1 MMKKIKIS
9 FLTILVFLISMN
21 IVSGFDV
28 ENENTEQKPEEEEI
42 CSQPKVHKTITPEK
56 QENKV
61 KTEQFQQKIKKV
73 RHRKANRLKRKLS
86 NSKSNSSKKLEEVIL
101 AILAVLLPPL
111 AVFLYEGLSTN
122 FWIDLIL
129 TLFFWLP
136 GILFAFYVI
145 FLS

>member
-1 MMKKIKIS
+1 MNTLKTSFITTLIFLFSITIALGFDIDNKNTAQKPIEKKTSSQLKVQITINPEKQAKKIKTRQI
-9 FLTILVFLISMN
+9 
-21 IVSGFDV
+21 
-28 ENENTEQKPEEEEI
+28 EQK
-42 CSQPKVHKTITPEK
+42 T
-56 QENKV
+56 
-61 KTEQFQQKIKKV
+61 QKSNHRNIRLLKKKRADRKNNSTKKV
-73 RHRKANRLKRKLS
+73 
-86 NSKSNSSKKLEEVIL
+86 EEVIL

-111 AVFLYEGLSTN
+111 AVFLFEGLSTN